1 MKINRVLLASSAMAL
16 IVAAHAGVAFSQV
29 AAPSSTAGQDPDAP
43 HTSLTE
49 VVVTARKTSEK
60 LVTAPL
66 SVTALSANDLQARD
80 IVDYEGLQNFA
91 PGFKYVN
98 QSVNRNDRGYTSFI
112 MRGMNPGTPTS
123 TEAGVSVFLDGVPLA
138 GGYIDGMD
146 DVQQVEVIKGPQS
159 AYFGRSTFAGAVN
172 FITKTP
178 SFSPQAKVDVQY
190 GSFNTYDLNGSV
202 EGAIVKDVLSAR
214 LALRDYHTDGQWTNP
229 EVPGKLGEQDTKSV
243 SGTLYFTPTN
253 NFNMK
258 IYGKY
263 FHDDDGPAA
272 TAYLQPGQYNC
283 GLGTAATTGV
293 NYVNGKNYFCGNI
306 PQFKQASLG
315 INTQIAPAMLAA
327 LNGQIPAF
335 YITGQGFSKGNI
347 ESGDT
352 QNALGLLR
360 NGYTFHTT
368 AHYQFD
374 NGFALDANIGYD
386 KDNYQFMVDASAN
399 NLLGTVNPNYA
410 GPNSILV
417 PGDLPYDYTFAHGVN
432 EDVDASGEIRLT
444 SPRDQRIRGMI
455 GVSYYFQDTRASTL
469 LATNSLYIN
478 AYNDNAAI
486 NKTPAIFGNITVD
499 ILHNLNLSFDGREQ
513 YDYVQSVTFANN
525 ASYSATF
532 TSFSPRLILSYY
544 PIPNTTLYASWSQ
557 GTRPGEFNS
566 GLLADSAAEQKAIL
580 ASAPIQLAVPEE
592 HVTMYEIGVKSR
604 FLDNR
609 AEILAAVYYGDWT
622 GRHIQDK
629 VYFADPTNPSVLDN
643 QLFAI
648 AGGEVL
654 LKGVELEGRFQVTP
668 QFLVEGNFDY
678 AGTNIRKDYCA
689 DCINIEGTPYVQGT
703 SLPGYPTTSGTL
715 AGTYTQPLWNS
726 HNGFLRME
734 WVYTGV
740 DYVDDS
746 NVARLAPHSELN
758 LHVGYDAG
766 RYRIELFGN
775 NITNTQYYLFGQR
788 YSDSNVPLV
797 VGSNLAPGT
806 YNDISVS
813 PGNKAMWGVHLT
825 ASF

>member
-1 MKINRVLLASSAMAL
+1 MLSP
-16 IVAAHAGVAFSQV
+16 AHAQADTVAQPAA
-29 AAPSSTAGQDPDAP
+29 AAPTEGLA
-43 HTSLTE
+43 E

-60 LVTAPL
+60 LITAPL
-66 SVTALSANDLQARD
+66 SITALSAKDLAAAD
-80 IVDYEGLQNFA
+80 ITDYEGLQNFA
-91 PGFKYVN
+91 PGFKFIN

-112 MRGMNPGTPTS
+112 MRGMNPGTPVS

-138 GGYIDGMD
+138 GGYIDGLD
-146 DVQQVEVIKGPQS
+146 DVQQVEVLKGPQS
-159 AYFGRSTFAGAVN
+159 AYFGRSTFSGAVN

-178 SFSPQAKVDVQY
+178 SFQPEAKVDVQY
-190 GSFNTYDLNGSV
+190 ESFNTYDLNAEVQG
-202 EGAIVKDVLSAR
+202 GLIKDVLAGR
-214 LALRDYHTDGQWTNP
+214 VAIRDYHTDGQYTNP
-229 EVPGKLGEQDTKSV
+229 EAPGGKLGEQQTY
-243 SGTLYFTPTN
+243 SGTGELYFTPTA

-293 NYVNGKNYFCGNI
+293 NYVNGKNYFCGNV
-306 PQFKQASLG
+306 PKFNQSSLG

-327 LNGQIPAF
+327 LNGQIPA
-335 YITGQGFSKGNI
+335 YYVTGEGFSIGRI

-352 QNALGLLR
+352 QNALGLIR
-360 NGYTFHTT
+360 NGYTFHST

-374 NGFALDANIGYD
+374 NGFALDANVGYD

-399 NLLGTVNPNYA
+399 NLLGTVNPSYA
-410 GPNSILV
+410 GPNSTSV
-417 PGDLPYDYTFAHGVN
+417 PGDLPYYYTFAHGVN

-455 GVSYYFQDTRASTL
+455 GFSYYFQDTRASTL

-478 AYNDNAAI
+478 AYGDNAAI

-513 YDYVQSVTFANN
+513 YDYVQSVTFSNN

-532 TSFSPRLILSYY
+532 ASFSPRVILSYY
-544 PIPNTTLYASWSQ
+544 PMPNTTLYASWSQ

-566 GLLADSAAEQKAIL
+566 GLFADSAAEQKEIL
-580 ASAPIQLAVPEE
+580 AAAPIQLAVPEE
-592 HVTMYEIGVKSR
+592 HVTMYEIGGKAR

-622 GRHIQDK
+622 GRHIEDK
-629 VYFADPTNPSVLDN
+629 VYFPDPSTPSVLDN
-643 QLFAI
+643 QLFTI

-654 LKGVELEGRFQVTP
+654 LQGVELEGRFQVTP

-715 AGTYTQPLWNS
+715 AGTYTQPIWNG
-726 HNGFLRME
+726 HDGFLRLE

-740 DYVDDS
+740 DYVDDT

-758 LHVGYDAG
+758 LHLGYDAG
-766 RYRIELFGN
+766 RYRIELFGT

-788 YSDSNVPLV
+788 YSDGTAPLV
-797 VGSNLAPGT
+797 VGSTLAPGT